1 MRSLRFLW
9 YRFPVSVEF
18 LLGLW
23 DALAAC
29 SCSLVVQYI
38 SGIRV
43 INVGSG
49 GSIDDVWFVR
59 RLAPWSSSSPLQSV
73 GRLVLLCAEFVRR
86 TERYNWSHQ
95 FGSNSIDFR
104 FAGVGYCTGLAPSS
118 DYCRGEKDYM
128 WTFMDTSVLYVL
140 GPNHQSDALHHL

>member
-23 DALAAC
+23 AALAAC

-59 RLAPWSSSSPLQSV
+59 RLAPWSSSSLLQSV

-118 DYCRGEKDYM
+118 DSCRGGMDVVQ
-128 WTFMDTSVLYVL
+128 TFMETSVLCVR
-140 GPNHQSDALHHL
+140 PESPI

>member
-1 MRSLRFLW
+1 M
-9 YRFPVSVEF
+9 
-18 LLGLW
+18 
-23 DALAAC
+23 
-29 SCSLVVQYI
+29 QYI

-43 INVGSG
+43 INVRSG

-59 RLAPWSSSSPLQSV
+59 RFAPWSSSSPLQSV

-118 DYCRGEKDYM
+118 DSCRGGMDVVQ
-128 WTFMDTSVLYVL
+128 TFMETSVLCVR
-140 GPNHQSDALHHL
+140 PESPI